1 MLTAAEKALVLPSD
15 NSGLGAMQSSSNGT
29 LVDTRLVL
37 EKASLMSGK
46 RDRLQGLK
54 LLFEWAEKMQDE
66 GGEMQWIR
74 KEVLERLKAQ
84 VWVMAM
90 RNG

>member
-1 MLTAAEKALVLPSD
+1 MHTGTEA
-15 NSGLGAMQSSSNGT
+15 T

-54 LLFEWAEKMQDE
+54 LLFEWAGKMQDE
-66 GGEMQWIR
+66 GKDLQWIR
-74 KEVLERLKAQ
+74 REVLERLQAQ
-84 VWVMAM
+84 VWVMGM
-90 RNG
+90 KKD